1 MIDGKDYVE
10 FDSLQKMLGLND
22 MTLFLSYLKEVY
34 KDLSE
39 RSEDKKKGINK
50 ITFFDYIKIPI
61 FIAEKLFSALDKDE
75 DNFLNSHEFIEGL
88 QDLYMGDFESTLELI
103 FKILDFDKDGKI
115 TKEDTKVLLSYLPLK
130 TDNTQIEYKF
140 QMQSL
145 NEIDE
150 ILEKTF
156 GKKHHIKQDEFEK
169 IIESRQSDVY
179 LQILC
184 FLYQKKPFNSQNV
197 RPLKDSKKKVTFS
210 PKAKKK
216 SSPNLSSGFSGE
228 HTKKKMVTPSKKS
241 TLSPAEAFLAAA
253 EIKEEFLN
261 PISKTSFIDNNTPFL
276 SGMKGMIRMNNQIVP
291 NSNDN
296 KDKNFDD
303 VVKNSKFVLNS
314 PSRFLKRGNQKNELD
329 NFDMASNLIQM
340 ENLNLDVYSDSSSE
354 DEG

>member
-1 MIDGKDYVE
+1 MINEKGNDYVD
-10 FDSLQKMLGLND
+10 FDTLQKMLGIND

-34 KDLSE
+34 KDLSD

-50 ITFFDYIKIPI
+50 VTFFDYIKIPI

-75 DNFLNSHEFIEGL
+75 DTFLNSHEFIEGL
-88 QDLYMGDFESTLELI
+88 QDLYMGDFETTLELI

-184 FLYQKKPFNSQNV
+184 FLYQKKPFNSQNL
-197 RPLKDSKKKVTFS
+197 RPLKDSKKKVIFAPHS
-210 PKAKKK
+210 KK
-216 SSPNLSSGFSGE
+216 SSPDLLLSSFSGE
-228 HTKKKMVTPSKKS
+228 HTKKKNGNSIKKKY
-241 TLSPAEAFLAAA
+241 F
-253 EIKEEFLN
+253 
-261 PISKTSFIDNNTPFL
+261 ISSRSIFSFC
-276 SGMKGMIRMNNQIVP
+276 
-291 NSNDN
+291 SN
-296 KDKNFDD
+296 
-303 VVKNSKFVLNS
+303 
-314 PSRFLKRGNQKNELD
+314 
-329 NFDMASNLIQM
+329 
-340 ENLNLDVYSDSSSE
+340 
-354 DEG
+354 